1 MYDTVDVVH
10 GRKTTPNST
19 ELRPNFG
26 RIAQRCRAE
35 SSRIIQSK
43 FGETELR
50 PISTS
55 SVVASVMQQSRH
67 RVPRAWTEYR
77 ECPKATFTLV

>member
-1 MYDTVDVVH
+1 MYDIVDVVH

-19 ELRPNFG
+19 ELRPN
-26 RIAQRCRAE
+26 
-35 SSRIIQSK
+35 STTLPSRIIRPK

-77 ECPKATFTLV
+77 ECPKATVTLV